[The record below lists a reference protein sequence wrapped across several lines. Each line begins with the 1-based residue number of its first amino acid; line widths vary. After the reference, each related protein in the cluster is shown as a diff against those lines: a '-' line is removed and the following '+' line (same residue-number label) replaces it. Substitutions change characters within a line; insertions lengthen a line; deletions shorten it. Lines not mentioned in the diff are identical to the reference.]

1 MHSYELRSILDRSRD
16 LISALP
22 LKDLRRMP
30 PAIKLP
36 ANLKNFA
43 QIYPPRFEYG
53 EIVRWVGVGK
63 EADWGIVIGNFY
75 NYEPRGCCWVWCY
88 IIWLAADSKSVGWC
102 QFDTAREEDLEVFED
117 EKAAKFDK

>member
-63 EADWGIVIGNFY
+63 EADWGIVIGSFY
-75 NYEPRGCCWVWCY
+75 NYEPRRCRWIWCY

-102 QFDTAREEDLEVFED
+102 QFDTAQEEDLEVFED